1 MADKPNEMRNAV
13 GFLSQK
19 GIIEGVGRNMFAPDN
34 RLSRAEIA
42 TMLMRIA
49 DVEESEEPCNLT
61 DLSENDWY
69 YKTVNTAVNN
79 GLITG
84 YEDATFRGAN
94 AVTRNEFI
102 AIVASILQNKCGKTV
117 PDIGLDYRDELTDWA
132 TDYIKI
138 AKDNGIIL
146 DRVDGM
152 FFGDGLISRGDAA
165 IMMERLY
172 KVIYN

>member
-1 MADKPNEMRNAV
+1 M
-13 GFLSQK
+13 
-19 GIIEGVGRNMFAPDN
+19 
-34 RLSRAEIA
+34 
-42 TMLMRIA
+42 
-49 DVEESEEPCNLT
+49 
-61 DLSENDWY
+61 
-69 YKTVNTAVNN
+69 
-79 GLITG
+79 
-84 YEDATFRGAN
+84 
-94 AVTRNEFI
+94 
-102 AIVASILQNKCGKTV
+102 